1 MGLKGRLLLLCLV
14 TLIVP
19 MSILGWVSYKTAEA
33 ELTQAGEI
41 NLENNVN
48 LAMELINSVRSDVE
62 AGGLSSE
69 EAQEMVK
76 ESLVGVLQEDGSRK
90 ITEQIDLGEHGYFYI
105 IDRGGTLLAH
115 PLLEGD
121 NIWGEQGEDGSFF
134 IQNVIEEAVAG
145 GGFVSYDWPLPDNPE
160 QAAPKIIYSSLDEEW
175 GWVVAAGS
183 YYVDYNGGAQ
193 GVLHA
198 LLLTV
203 AISTLVGGGI
213 IFYFAN
219 RISRPV
225 KEIEKELTEIANGV
239 LSKKELRITR
249 RDEIGSL
256 GTQVNMMK
264 QSIRSIIENVN
275 EAGEQVSAMAQE
287 LNAATNENT
296 RASELISS
304 SIQEVS
310 DYAGEQIAASRTNS
324 GIMNEISNTI
334 DQLNREMI
342 AVRQSNT
349 NANANT
355 ETGKEMVRTL
365 EKQMKNLQETAISTS
380 KEMEQLKDKSAQ
392 INYIIT
398 IITDIAD
405 QTNLLALNAAIEA
418 ARAGEQGKGF
428 AVVADEVRKLAEQ
441 SSDSAKEI
449 RALIGDIQGG
459 VENSV
464 KAIEVNNKHVE
475 ECQTTTVHTGKE
487 FNSIE
492 EAVTLINTHVNKVT
506 SLLREVV
513 GKTGRSLES
522 IQKAE
527 EGVSHTAQEVE
538 QVAAATEEQSAS
550 MEEINASAENLR
562 QVSED
567 MQKTIN
573 KFSLTK

>member
-1 MGLKGRLLLLCLV
+1 
-14 TLIVP
+14 
-19 MSILGWVSYKTAEA
+19 
-33 ELTQAGEI
+33 
-41 NLENNVN
+41 
-48 LAMELINSVRSDVE
+48 
-62 AGGLSSE
+62 
-69 EAQEMVK
+69 
-76 ESLVGVLQEDGSRK
+76 
-90 ITEQIDLGEHGYFYI
+90 
-105 IDRGGTLLAH
+105 
-115 PLLEGD
+115 
-121 NIWGEQGEDGSFF
+121 
-134 IQNVIEEAVAG
+134 
-145 GGFVSYDWPLPDNPE
+145 
-160 QAAPKIIYSSLDEEW
+160 
-175 GWVVAAGS
+175 
-183 YYVDYNGGAQ
+183 
-193 GVLHA
+193 
-198 LLLTV
+198 
-203 AISTLVGGGI
+203 
-213 IFYFAN
+213 
-219 RISRPV
+219 
-225 KEIEKELTEIANGV
+225 
-239 LSKKELRITR
+239 
-249 RDEIGSL
+249 
-256 GTQVNMMK
+256 
-264 QSIRSIIENVN
+264 
-275 EAGEQVSAMAQE
+275 
-287 LNAATNENT
+287 
-296 RASELISS
+296 
-304 SIQEVS
+304 
-310 DYAGEQIAASRTNS
+310 
-324 GIMNEISNTI
+324 
-334 DQLNREMI
+334 
-342 AVRQSNT
+342 
-349 NANANT
+349 
-355 ETGKEMVRTL
+355 
-365 EKQMKNLQETAISTS
+365 
-380 KEMEQLKDKSAQ
+380 MEQLKDKSAQ

-449 RALIGDIQGG
+449 RALIGDIQAG

-513 GKTGRSLES
+513 GKTGKSLES